1 MTMIVFNITH
11 AVEEKFDEG
20 YDSDGKGPY
29 WDVVTRNEGQLSEDE
44 DDDDKDKDKIKE
56 VLLSESPP
64 TVTTADSNNK
74 TKVWIRTQMLL
85 TTTTSSYR

>member
-1 MTMIVFNITH
+1 MTMIVFNITP

-29 WDVVTRNEGQLSEDE
+29 WGVVTRNEGQLSDDE
-44 DDDDKDKDKIKE
+44 DDADNDKIKE

-64 TVTTADSNNK
+64 TVTTADSNNQ
-74 TKVWIRTQMLL
+74 TELQL
-85 TTTTSSYR
+85 